1 VAPLEQVAV
10 PAQERVGAYEQQKVP
25 QLVNRDVMEQ
35 AGEDGAVG
43 VGERG
48 LADLALQ
55 DQQLVPQRQDFHV
68 FVPVAHR

>member
-1 VAPLEQVAV
+1 VAQQVAV
-10 PAQERVGAYEQQKVP
+10 PAQERVGAYQQQKVP
-25 QLVNRDVMEQ
+25 QLVNRDVTEQ

-68 FVPVAHR
+68 LVPVAHR

>member
-10 PAQERVGAYEQQKVP
+10 PAQERVGAYQQQKVP

-68 FVPVAHR
+68 LVAVAHR